1 MPLPPRLLI
10 FFALLSVLV
19 VSSHVYLYRRLVR
32 DTGRHPLW
40 RRVGRV
46 AWVLLAALLVLAR
59 PLSAL
64 LPSAATTALSQ
75 LSWYWMG
82 VATYLLLTM
91 FVVGG
96 VRGALEW
103 SARRRAAR
111 APADAPPATPA
122 APAPA
127 PAPAPTSAPVP
138 PVSPERRELLARA
151 GAGVA
156 LVATG
161 GLSSYGMWRAF
172 HPPVIN
178 EVAVKLRGLPRALD
192 GLTLVQLSDIHVGP
206 LIQRR
211 FMDELVARTNALKGD
226 LVCITG
232 DLVDGSVEELGP
244 AAAALRDLRSRY
256 GTFFCT
262 GNHEYYSGD
271 VEWAAALER
280 MGVTVLRNRHVR
292 VGDAGAS
299 LDLVGV
305 DDWAAARSGFP
316 QRAYDLTAATA
327 GRDPERA
334 SVLLAHQP
342 AGWREQA
349 QKAGMGLQLS
359 GHTHGGQFFPFTLVV
374 DATWEQP
381 AGFFQEGEH
390 SLYVSRGTGFW
401 GPPLRVAA
409 PPEIVKVTLLAG

>member
-1 MPLPPRLLI
+1 MPLPPRLLV

-32 DTGRHPLW
+32 DTGRHRVW
-40 RRVGRV
+40 RRVGLV

-59 PLSAL
+59 PLAAL
-64 LPSAATTALSQ
+64 APSAATAVLSQ

-82 VATYLLLTM
+82 IATYLLLTM

-96 VRGALEW
+96 VRGVVEW
-103 SARRRAAR
+103 RARRSAA
-111 APADAPPATPA
+111 A
-122 APAPA
+122 APAPVES
-127 PAPAPTSAPVP
+127 PAA
-138 PVSPERRELLARA
+138 PVSPPAPEPVSVERRELLARA

-161 GLSSYGMWRAF
+161 GLSGYGMWRAF

-192 GLTLVQLSDIHVGP
+192 GFTIVQLSDIHVGP

-232 DLVDGSVEELGP
+232 DLVDGSVAELGP
-244 AAAALRDLRSRY
+244 AAAAVRELRSRH

-271 VEWAAALER
+271 VEWAEALEG
-280 MGVTVLRNRHVR
+280 MGVRVLRNRHVR

-299 LDLVGV
+299 FDLVGV

-342 AGWREQA
+342 AGWRDQA

-374 DATWEQP
+374 NAVWEQP

>member
-1 MPLPPRLLI
+1 MPIPPRLLI
-10 FFALLSVLV
+10 FFGVLSLLV
-19 VSSHVYLYRRLVR
+19 VSSHIYLYRRLVR
-32 DTGRHPLW
+32 DTSRHLLW
-40 RRVGRV
+40 RRVG
-46 AWVLLAALLVLAR
+46 LVLWSVLGATLVTAR

-64 LPSAATTALSQ
+64 LPSGVTAVLSQ
-75 LSWYWMG
+75 FSWYWMG
-82 VATYLLLTM
+82 VATYLLLTVM
-91 FVVGG
+91 TVGG
-96 VRGALEW
+96 VRGIADW
-103 SARRRAAR
+103 IARRRAA
-111 APADAPPATPA
+111 PA
-122 APAPA
+122 AVPAP
-127 PAPAPTSAPVP
+127 
-138 PVSPERRELLARA
+138 VSEERRELLARA

-156 LVATG
+156 LAATG
-161 GLSSYGMWRAF
+161 GFSGYGMWRAF
-172 HPPVIN
+172 HPPVVN
-178 EVAVKLRGLPRALD
+178 EVAVKLPGLPRALD
-192 GLTLVQLSDIHVGP
+192 GFTIVQLSDIHVGP

-244 AAAALRDLRSRY
+244 AAAALRELRSRH

-262 GNHEYYSGD
+262 GNHEYLSGD
-271 VEWAAALER
+271 LEWCEALPR
-280 MGVTVLRNRHVR
+280 MGVTVLRNRYVR

-299 LDLVGV
+299 FDLVGV
-305 DDWAAARSGFP
+305 DDWAAARSGFA
-316 QRAYDLTAATA
+316 QRQYDLTAATA
-327 GRDPERA
+327 GRDPSRA

-359 GHTHGGQFFPFTLVV
+359 GHTHGGQFFPFTRVV
-374 DATWEQP
+374 AAVWEHD
-381 AGFFQEGEH
+381 AGFFREGDH